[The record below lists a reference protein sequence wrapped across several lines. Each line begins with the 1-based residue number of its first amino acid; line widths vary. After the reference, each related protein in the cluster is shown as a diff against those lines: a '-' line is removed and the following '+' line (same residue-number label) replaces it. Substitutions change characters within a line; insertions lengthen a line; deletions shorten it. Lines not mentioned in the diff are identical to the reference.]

1 MATDSPYQL
10 PEFLTK
16 FAQNPRVTI
25 RRAGSPLADGKCV
38 VYWMQRAPRSLDN
51 PAVDLAIAIGNQLKL
66 PVIVFFSVIANF
78 PHANLRHYVFLNQ
91 GLADTEEHFAERNV
105 GFIVRRPPNNSL
117 EKFLQEVN
125 AA

>member
-1 MATDSPYQL
+1 MATDSPNQL

-25 RRAGSPLADGKCV
+25 RRAGSPLADGKGV
-38 VYWMQRAPRSLDN
+38 VYWMQRPQRSLDN

-91 GLADTEEHFAERNV
+91 GLADTEEDLQQRQI
-105 GFIVRRPPNNSL
+105 GFIVRRPPNHSL
-117 EKFLQEVN
+117 QTLLAEV
-125 AA
+125 